1 MGIYEEMSQFPH
13 QSTHTLCY
21 LSADAALVSL
31 VQRTTVTGLMLKSYK
46 SFSIA
51 ITYIHTVSTRRL
63 FHNPTELKLF
73 AIFQD
78 FFEFSLLPFPAI
90 FKHKLKMR
98 IKKQADGD
106 PATVT

>member
-21 LSADAALVSL
+21 LSADATVVSL
-31 VQRTTVTGLMLKSYK
+31 VQRTTVTAVVFKSYK

-51 ITYIHTVSTRRL
+51 ITCINTVSTRQL
-63 FHNPTELKLF
+63 FHDPTEVKLS
-73 AIFQD
+73 AIFRD
-78 FFEFSLLPFPAI
+78 FLEFSLLPFPGI